1 MQPDPRLHPIV
12 QAALTAMELNDRTA
26 FLALFAP
33 DIVLTD
39 DGEAHN
45 FIEWCDSEIFSP
57 PPGRSRAYITAI
69 HHVEPGG
76 LRFTGRLHSEQ
87 WGDFDVYN
95 RFQLEGGQIA
105 RLEVGQ
111 A

>member
-1 MQPDPRLHPIV
+1 
-12 QAALTAMELNDRTA
+12 MEQNDRAA
-26 FLALFAP
+26 FLALFTS
-33 DIVLTD
+33 DIVLVD
-39 DGEAHN
+39 VGEAHD
-45 FIEWCDSEIFSP
+45 FIEWCDHEIFSP
-57 PPGRSRAYITAI
+57 PPSGSRGYITAI
-69 HHVEPGG
+69 HAVEPGG

-95 RFQLEGGQIA
+95 HFHLREGKIA

>member
-1 MQPDPRLHPIV
+1 MSADPRLHPIV
-12 QAALTAMELNDRTA
+12 QAALAAMEQNDRAA
-26 FLALFAP
+26 FVALFTD

-39 DGEAHN
+39 DGEAHD
-45 FIEWCDSEIFSP
+45 FIEWCDSEVFAP
-57 PPGRSRAYITAI
+57 PPGCSGGYITAI
-69 HHVEPGG
+69 HQVEPSG
-76 LRFTGRLHSEQ
+76 LRFTGRLHSAQ

-95 RFQLEGGQIA
+95 HFQLREGKIA